1 MPTKPYSPQR
11 IQVPRFNEEAGFYT
25 TPQRSEMMSHIRST
39 NSKPEVALRKALW
52 HFGYRYR
59 IHDRRLPG
67 KPDLVF
73 AKQKIALF
81 VDGDFWHG
89 YDWRQKREKIK
100 SNAAFW
106 IPKIERNMQ
115 RDREVNAQ
123 LEALGWRVV
132 RIWEHELKKAEFG
145 ATVGRVVRLL
155 GEAGSSYYLTN
166 DDW

>member
-1 MPTKPYSPQR
+1 MPKRYSQPT
-11 IQVPRFNEEAGFYT
+11 IKVPRFAEEAGFYT
-25 TPQRSEMMSHIRST
+25 TPQRSEMMSRIRGANT
-39 NSKPEVALRKALW
+39 KPEVALRKALW

-59 IHDRRLPG
+59 IHDKRLPG

-73 AKQKIALF
+73 AKQKTVVF

-89 YDWRQKREKIK
+89 YDWRHKREKIK

-115 RDREVNAQ
+115 RDREVTAQ
-123 LEALGWRVV
+123 LEAFGWRVV

-145 ATVGRVVRLL
+145 ATVFRVVRLL
-155 GEAGSSYYLTN
+155 GEEGGSHQMLN
-166 DDW
+166 DEW

>member
-1 MPTKPYSPQR
+1 MPKPYPPQR
-11 IQVPRFNEEAGFYT
+11 IQVPRFEEEAGFYT
-25 TPQRSEMMSHIRST
+25 TPQRSALMGRIRST
-39 NSKPEVALRKALW
+39 NTKPEVALRKALW

-59 IHDRRLPG
+59 CHDKRLPG

-73 AKQKIALF
+73 AKQKMVVF

-89 YDWRQKREKIK
+89 HNWRQKREKIK
-100 SNAAFW
+100 KNAAFW

-115 RDREVNAQ
+115 RDREVTAQ

-132 RIWEHELKKAEFG
+132 RVWEHELKKAEFG

-155 GEAGSSYYLTN
+155 VVGGGAVEFLLEEG
-166 DDW
+166 

>member
-1 MPTKPYSPQR
+1 MSKPYKIPK
-11 IQVPRFNEEAGFYT
+11 IKVPRFNEESGFYT
-25 TPQRSEMMSHIRST
+25 TPQRSELMSHIRSK

-52 HFGYRYR
+52 HFGYRYCC
-59 IHDRRLPG
+59 HDRRLPG

-73 AKQKIALF
+73 TKQKIALF

-89 YDWRQKREKIK
+89 YDWRHKKEKIK

-145 ATVGRVVRLL
+145 ATVFRVVRLL
-155 GEAGSSYYLTN
+155 GEEDDIIDLT
-166 DDW
+166 DDS